1 MSKVYIAPSILSA
14 DFNNLKE
21 EIKLVESLGAEYL
34 HFDVMDGHF
43 VPNISF
49 GQPVLKCIAH
59 SHSMIN
65 DVHIMISEPKRYAKE
80 FVDAGANILTFHFEA
95 CKDLKE
101 VEEVIDIITFHIEA
115 CKSKKEIR
123 EIIKKIHDYDVA
135 AGISIKPNTPVEVIY
150 PVLHKLDLVLVMSV
164 EPGFGGQKFIPS
176 ALDKI
181 FKVKKLILEK
191 GYKCLVEVDGGINEE
206 TGKLCKE
213 AGVDILV
220 AGSYLFGRSDIKER
234 INKIR

>member
-1 MSKVYIAPSILSA
+1 MSKVYVAPSILSA
-14 DFNNLKE
+14 DFNNLKD

-80 FVDAGANILTFHFEA
+80 FVDSGANILTFHFEA

-101 VEEVIDIITFHIEA
+101 VEEVIDIIHENGA
-115 CKSKKEIR
+115 K
-123 EIIKKIHDYDVA
+123 
-135 AGISIKPNTPVEVIY
+135 AGLSVKPNTPVEVIY

-181 FKVKKLILEK
+181 SKVKKLILEK

-206 TGKLCKE
+206 TGRLCKE

-220 AGSYLFGRSDIKER
+220 AGSYLFGKSDIEER
-234 INKIR
+234 IKKLR

>member
-21 EIKLVESLGAEYL
+21 EIKLVESLKAEYL

-80 FVDAGANILTFHFEA
+80 FIDCGANILTFHYEA
-95 CKDLKE
+95 CKDIKE
-101 VEEVIDIITFHIEA
+101 VEEVIDIIHSNGA
-115 CKSKKEIR
+115 K
-123 EIIKKIHDYDVA
+123 
-135 AGISIKPNTPVEVIY
+135 AGLSVKPNTPIEVIY

-181 FKVKKLILEK
+181 SKVKKLILEK
-191 GYKCLVEVDGGINEE
+191 GYQCLVEVDGGINEE

-220 AGSYLFGRSDIKER
+220 AGSYLFGHKDIEER